1 MRSSA
6 ALPRP
11 LHASVRG
18 PWLHLLSQ
26 TMDLAGP
33 DAQFLRHGERP
44 WSSATF
50 SGARHTLVLSFDG
63 EDAAEHAEAFA
74 AALPDHEFTIPGQLV
89 ADAVI
94 AAVERDNRQPSQV
107 RVEAE
112 FLLLV
117 DA

>member
-1 MRSSA
+1 
-6 ALPRP
+6 
-11 LHASVRG
+11 
-18 PWLHLLSQ
+18 
-26 TMDLAGP
+26 MDLAGP

-50 SGARHTLVLSFDG
+50 SGARHTVSLSFEG
-63 EDAAEHAEAFA
+63 ENAIGQAETFA

-89 ADAVI
+89 ADAAI
-94 AAVERDNRQPSQV
+94 AAVERDNALQV

-112 FLLLV
+112 FLLLD